1 MRQVAHITAV
11 MVNRL
16 FSSPFDVIRK
26 TEKTEA
32 TKADFNITHNGFP
45 AIRNFEKFFGNVMY
59 FSLINF
65 PIIYFIK
72 INNFYIQMMF

>member
-45 AIRNFEKFFGNVMY
+45 AIRNFEKFFGDNGLY
-59 FSLINF
+59 FS
-65 PIIYFIK
+65 YFNEVCDDIRTEL
-72 INNFYIQMMF
+72 